1 MKIPRHVGCN
11 GVESARFE
19 FEQTVPPVLARDT
32 EIVHFTRKNAER
44 FAVEKED
51 WGGWF
56 HNVRVSAKAT
66 GSDFSCAQLVRM
78 TYRSEKRGLL

>member
-19 FEQTVPPVLARDT
+19 FEQTVPSVLARDT

-44 FAVEKED
+44 FAVEKELSVFD
-51 WGGWF
+51 LRPHF
-56 HNVRVSAKAT
+56 AT
-66 GSDFSCAQLVRM
+66 PKTFLTAWR
-78 TYRSEKRGLL
+78 KP